1 MDNNIS
7 FTSRIRPVPRS
18 LFSKTITP
26 GIKSVE
32 YPWTY
37 YLTTK
42 GEKAMTTG
50 IQDCCAGG
58 ITDGETVVLFHV
70 SPYSHV
76 DGKKIPD
83 VHAKLIKYIKQFID
97 VNNQNL
103 QGFIIGSKIQFPAS
117 KKLFKNMEEFMQKHN
132 IPYSAFKNKIF
143 GSTDIKYD
151 GIKDEWMVTNNYID
165 KQCKKRVRDP
175 EKIMNK
181 GFRSHVISNKD
192 FLSM

>member
-1 MDNNIS
+1 
-7 FTSRIRPVPRS
+7 
-18 LFSKTITP
+18 
-26 GIKSVE
+26 
-32 YPWTY
+32 
-37 YLTTK
+37 
-42 GEKAMTTG
+42 MTTG